1 MLVLHVIMR
10 ECQCSNWKYRYLFLF
25 FLSSVRL
32 LANYCVEL
40 PSGIEDT
47 IIKVMGV
54 TTAEYDL
61 LFSVSAW
68 PNIFLGIIGGVLVDK
83 LVGLRLGLIIV
94 VICALLGQTV
104 WGLGGIF
111 NNYFIMLAGRFVIG
125 ISTNL
130 VIVIDHA
137 FKPIWF
143 KEDLPL
149 AIAIDIGFSR
159 LGGTLAILLPQLIYD
174 SLSIFHSP
182 TFRLDVTILTAA
194 GFMIIGLI
202 FALIIFLMDYLRE
215 KSTTKLSN
223 PEPVQVLNLLKQFSL
238 QFWLTVGINS
248 SYFPV
253 IYSFVGIGQDFF
265 IQKYD
270 LSMKMAN
277 VANCL
282 LFGSAIIL
290 IPIAG
295 VVISKTGFLLYWLL
309 AGLVTTALPPL
320 FIFMFSNGESYIPF
334 IAGVFYSLSYT
345 LCGPSFVAVTPLII
359 DKEYLATAYGIQKSS
374 FNATYSLV
382 TYITGLIIDTLGY
395 FVLQCFFIHILI
407 LCIDLTL
414 IMVFLD
420 AASDNPKLNVP
431 ALWLHHIKDRK

>member
-1 MLVLHVIMR
+1 MHDR
-10 ECQCSNWKYRYLFLF
+10 CSNWRYRYLFLF

-32 LANYCVEL
+32 LANYCLEL

-83 LVGLRLGLIIV
+83 LVGLRLGLLIV
-94 VICALLGQTV
+94 VSAMLMGQTV
-104 WGLGGIF
+104 WSLGGIF
-111 NNYFIMLAGRFVIG
+111 NNYFIMLAGRFFIG
-125 ISTNL
+125 MGVDL
-130 VIVIDHA
+130 FIVIDNA

-182 TFRLDVTILTAA
+182 TFRLGVTILTAA

-202 FALIIFLMDYLRE
+202 FALIIILMDYLRE
-215 KSTTKLSN
+215 NPTKISK
-223 PEPVQVLNLLKQFSL
+223 PEPVQILNILKQFSFK
-238 QFWLTVGINS
+238 FWLAIAVNA

-253 IYSFVGIGQDFF
+253 MYSFVGIGQVFF
-265 IQKYD
+265 IQKYGFT
-270 LSMKMAN
+270 MEMAN
-277 VANCL
+277 LANCL

-295 VVISKTGFLLYWLL
+295 VFISKTGFHLYWLL
-309 AGLVTTALPPL
+309 TALVTTALPPL

-345 LCGPSFVAVTPLII
+345 LCGPSFVAVIPLII
-359 DKEYLATAYGIQKSS
+359 DKGYLATAYGIQRSS
-374 FNATYSLV
+374 FNAAYSLI

-395 FVLQCFFIHILI
+395 FVLQGFFIHILI
-407 LCIDLTL
+407 LCVDLTL

-420 AASDNPKLNVP
+420 ATSDNSKLNVP
-431 ALWLHHIKDRK
+431 ALWLRHIKDRN